1 MIKSKWSKNWLREA
15 RDYFKEW
22 NQIPL
27 HSKAFIPETDR
38 KMHEIGAE
46 AIDTVLEMIE
56 NPQFFTIA
64 EHTLL
69 LDDQL
74 YYAVVECKNIFSDKG
89 YRINK
94 ILRFVRDGEYSHWV
108 DVHKVKLLDK
118 KYKVVAFYP
127 IPEGQAWGD
136 K

>member
-1 MIKSKWSKNWLREA
+1 MKSKWSKNWLREA
-15 RDYFKEW
+15 RDYFREW
-22 NQIPL
+22 NQMPL
-27 HSKAFIPETDR
+27 PSKAFIPETDR
-38 KMHEIGAE
+38 KMHEIGADV
-46 AIDTVLEMIE
+46 IDMVLETIE
-56 NPQFFTIA
+56 NPQFFTIQ

-89 YRINK
+89 YRSNK

-118 KYKVVAFYP
+118 KYKVIAFYP
-127 IPEGQAWGD
+127 IPEGQAWE
-136 K
+136 